1 MAEEH
6 QGDSLYEA
14 DVAGQEDGEETREW
28 LVTFADMC
36 LLLLVFF
43 ILLFSMSK
51 MDAERFQESFYFVRM
66 ALGDVMG
73 GTMGG
78 EKIREEELGVF
89 IDQALIH
96 KQMIENQQRIFS
108 DFRYYQNT
116 KGLEGVVGAHLDEGT
131 ITLRVPG
138 DVLFAVGEV
147 RLTPEGRRII
157 AELKD
162 FFIRYHD
169 QVINIRGFTD
179 DLPVRGGRFE
189 DNWEI
194 SALRS
199 VNVLRYLLELGI
211 EPVRLTS
218 TGLADLFPLY
228 PNTSDENRSKNR
240 RVEFVLEKRIG
251 S

>member
-1 MAEEH
+1 MNDE
-6 QGDSLYEA
+6 GGSTSLYEA
-14 DVAGQEDGEETREW
+14 EGAEPEGEDSREW
-28 LVTFADMC
+28 LVTFADMS

-51 MDAERFQESFYFVRM
+51 MDDERFQESFYSVRM
-66 ALGDVMG
+66 ALGDAMG
-73 GTMGG
+73 GTLGG
-78 EKIREEELGVF
+78 EKIREEDLGVF

-96 KQMIENQQRIFS
+96 KQMVENQKRIFS

-116 KGLEGVVGAHLDEGT
+116 EGLEGVVGAHLDEGT

-138 DVLFAVGEV
+138 DVLFGAGEV
-147 RLTPEGRRII
+147 ALTPEGRKVIS
-157 AELKD
+157 ELRD

-169 QVINIRGFTD
+169 QMINIRGFTD
-179 DLPVRGGRFE
+179 DTPVRGGRFR

-194 SALRS
+194 SALRA

-211 EPVRLTS
+211 EPGRLTS
-218 TGLADLFPLY
+218 TGLADLYPLY
-228 PNTSDENRSKNR
+228 PNISEENRARNR

-251 S
+251 G

>member
-1 MAEEH
+1 MTDET
-6 QGDSLYEA
+6 QGNSLNDIYSA
-14 DVAGQEDGEETREW
+14 SREDGEDPREW

-51 MDAERFQESFYFVRM
+51 MDDQRFQESFYSVRM
-66 ALGDVMG
+66 ALGEAMG
-73 GTMGG
+73 GTVGG
-78 EKIREEELGVF
+78 EKIREEDLGVF
-89 IDQALIH
+89 IDQALVH
-96 KQMIENQQRIFS
+96 KQMVENQKRIFS

-138 DVLFAVGEV
+138 DVLFAVGQV
-147 RLTPEGRRII
+147 ALTPEGKRII

-218 TGLADLFPLY
+218 TGLADMFPLY

>member
-1 MAEEH
+1 MT
-6 QGDSLYEA
+6 DDLRITSRFDA
-14 DVAGQEDGEETREW
+14 DYLIQEDSEDTRDW

-51 MDAERFQESFYFVRM
+51 LDHDLFEQSFLSVRH
-66 ALGDVMG
+66 ALGEALG
-73 GTMGG
+73 GSPGV
-78 EKIREEELGVF
+78 EAVREEDIGVF
-89 IDQALIH
+89 IDQAMIQR
-96 KQMIENQQRIFS
+96 QMIQSQQRVFS
-108 DFRYYQNT
+108 DFRYFQNT
-116 KGLEGVVGAHLDEGT
+116 QGLEGVVGAVFDEGI

-138 DVLFAVGEV
+138 DVLFGVGEV
-147 RLTPEGRRII
+147 TLTPEGRRIV

-179 DLPVRGGRFE
+179 DLPVRPGRFQ

-194 SALRS
+194 SALRAL
-199 VNVLRYLLELGI
+199 NVLRYLLDLGI
-211 EPVRLTS
+211 DPRRLTS
-218 TGLADLFPLY
+218 TGLADMYPLY
-228 PNTSDENRSKNR
+228 PNTSDENRSRNR

-251 S
+251 N

>member
-1 MAEEH
+1 M
-6 QGDSLYEA
+6 QGEIQDPSRSGA
-14 DVAGQEDGEETREW
+14 DFLGQEEGEDPREW

-51 MDAERFQESFYFVRM
+51 MDHDRFRESFFSVRM
-66 ALGDVMG
+66 ALGEKMG
-73 GTMGG
+73 GTPGG
-78 EKIREEELGVF
+78 DRIREEDLGVF

-96 KQMIENQQRIFS
+96 KQVMENQQRIFS

-116 KGLEGVVGAHLDEGT
+116 HGLEGVVGAIFDEGI

-138 DVLFAVGEV
+138 DVLFEVGQV
-147 RLTPEGRRII
+147 TLTPEGRRII
-157 AELKD
+157 AQLKD

-179 DLPVRGGRFE
+179 DLPVRGGRFQ

-199 VNVLRYLLELGI
+199 VNVLRYLLEMGI
-211 EPVRLTS
+211 EPNRLTS
-218 TGLADLFPLY
+218 TGLADMYPLY
-228 PNTSDENRSKNR
+228 PNTSEENRSRNR